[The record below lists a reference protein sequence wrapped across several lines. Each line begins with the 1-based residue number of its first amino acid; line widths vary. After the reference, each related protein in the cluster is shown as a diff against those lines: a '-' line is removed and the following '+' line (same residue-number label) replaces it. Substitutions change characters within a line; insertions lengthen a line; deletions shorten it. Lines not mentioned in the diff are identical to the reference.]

1 MYEIERRT
9 ILWKLPLAA
18 AAFFA
23 AIPEALRGASAPA
36 TWDDFTARVTALAKE
51 LVAGG
56 SYDEDLYVYR
66 LGAESI
72 AAPDVPPGAKV
83 GRFGKLDPP
92 VEFGPVYRGAPI
104 MMVQWKLAPNAWLP
118 PHNHPHYN
126 VISIGLE
133 GEAVVTH
140 YDVDGEAPPFDSASA
155 FAVRRTRETL
165 IAPRRLS
172 PLTSSHDNIHT
183 FRAGPKGARGIDINT
198 ANGKDVG
205 FSFLRIEGKPL
216 DAARSTYA
224 AKWIGQ
230 TPA

>member
-1 MYEIERRT
+1 LERRT

-18 AAFFA
+18 AAFLA
-23 AIPEALRGASAPA
+23 AIPEALRGSGAPA
-36 TWDDFTARVTALAKE
+36 TWDDFTARVTAVAKE
-51 LVAGG
+51 AYGAG
-56 SYDEDLYVYR
+56 SYDEETYVYR
-66 LGAESI
+66 LAAE
-72 AAPDVPPGAKV
+72 AVGAPDVPAGAKT

-140 YDVDGEAPPFDSASA
+140 YDVDGEAPPFDSASP
-155 FAVRRTRETL
+155 FTVRRTRETL

-172 PLTSSHDNIHT
+172 PLTSSRDNIHT
-183 FRAGPKGARGIDINT
+183 FRSGPKGARGIDINT
-198 ANGKDVG
+198 RAGQDIG
-205 FSFLRIEGKPL
+205 FSFLRIEPKAL
-216 DAARSTYA
+216 DATRSTYA

>member
-18 AAFFA
+18 TAFFA
-23 AIPEALRGASAPA
+23 AIPEVLRSSGPL
-36 TWDDFTARVTALAKE
+36 TWDEFTARATAAAKE
-51 LVAGG
+51 LYNPDG
-56 SYDEDLYVYR
+56 YDEDAYVYR
-66 LGAESI
+66 LASAASG
-72 AAPDVPPGAKV
+72 APDVPANAKT
-83 GRFGKLDPP
+83 GKFGKLDPP

-140 YDVDGEAPPFDSASA
+140 YDVDGDAPAFDDRSS
-155 FAVRRTRETL
+155 FVVRRTRETL
-165 IAPRRLS
+165 IAPRRMS
-172 PLTSSHDNIHT
+172 PLTSARDNIHT

-198 ANGKDVG
+198 LAGKDIG
-205 FSFLRIEGKPL
+205 FSFLDITPRAL
-216 DAARSTYA
+216 DGARNTFA
-224 AKWIGQ
+224 AKWIGPN
-230 TPA
+230 PA